1 MLTKESKRKVCE
13 DIQMKVD
20 FYADAFEKTH
30 VRVGNGELASMIVP
44 QIGKD
49 LRTAQIQ
56 NANGNSC
63 KSNGDVAA
71 TPKQLAY
78 LKRLGVSFEEGLSK
92 KQASELIDEAVTTG

>member
-1 MLTKESKRKVCE
+1 MNGK

-20 FYADAFEKTH
+20 FYADAFEKAQA
-30 VRVGNGELASMIVP
+30 RVGDTELASLIVR

-56 NANGNSC
+56 NASGNSANG
-63 KSNGDVAA
+63 KGDVPA

-78 LKRLGVSFEEGLSK
+78 LKRLGVLFEKGISK
-92 KQASELIDEAVTTG
+92 KQASEMIDEAVGQE